1 MPLLFQFIQ
10 DIYIQYIHIA
20 DNGDFSL
27 VSFFRFLV
35 HICYV
40 DTYSFMSILQV
51 CRYVVCVLGQ
61 RLYIGLDSRNNFLR
75 FWSLQQKI
83 WFVKVRT
90 FRETHKIWKKSFLC
104 FGRLLSKCP
113 KHEEDWA
120 NFCVLLRKSE
130 LYYSKTII
138 DYFK

>member
-75 FWSLQQKI
+75 FWRFDLLKLGLSEKHTK
-83 WFVKVRT
+83 F
-90 FRETHKIWKKSFLC
+90 EKKSFLC